1 MSPLPSLVTV
11 QGVLAAFKRL
21 GVLDSVLDEAGGRT
35 ARAGGP
41 RGPLGRRRGRPA
53 AGRAGRSAAAAA
65 EAAAAAAAAAEA
77 AHVSPFGRAEGGGTP
92 QGEDEGGLEP
102 LAMDKSFSVAFASQ
116 LSAAGDAVCPSGG
129 APPGESAAERIAR
142 IVTPRASARAKAAKV
157 CPRLAGRLALSID
170 RAGCRWQGA
179 EGSVTA
185 VPDCTA
191 HDGMSCVADLQA
203 MTSCARWAGAR
214 GGGRGADRRP
224 GGAERGGAAARGGVR
239 RQPGGRRC
247 AGGPDAGLHVGVRSG
262 RPCLVSPGMGPQL
275 AQPACRQ
282 TGMVWL
288 AAERPLC

>member
-1 MSPLPSLVTV
+1 MSCSSDWLAADGRQVALWEGSAEPAAPESLPDPGKPRPSGATGRRGWFGRAGKVAEPAAAPAEPRIGPDAARAHRPLGVSPLPSLVTV

-41 RGPLGRRRGRPA
+41 RGPRRGRPA
-53 AGRAGRSAAAAA
+53 PGRAGRSAAAAA
-65 EAAAAAAAAAEA
+65 EAAVAAAAAAAEA

-157 CPRLAGRLALSID
+157 PPCPAACLALSID
-170 RAGCRWQGA
+170 RARCHWQGTK
-179 EGSVTA
+179 GSVTA
-185 VPDCTA
+185 VLTA
-191 HDGMSCVADLQA
+191 LRMMVCHMSL
-203 MTSCARWAGAR
+203 
-214 GGGRGADRRP
+214 
-224 GGAERGGAAARGGVR
+224 
-239 RQPGGRRC
+239 
-247 AGGPDAGLHVGVRSG
+247 
-262 RPCLVSPGMGPQL
+262 
-275 AQPACRQ
+275 ACR
-282 TGMVWL
+282 L
-288 AAERPLC
+288 